1 MKLRI
6 GPIAASI
13 AISVLVLFGGW
24 FLYRQWAIE
33 RPLENI
39 VKSVDGVNQVEM
51 DIKPDELA
59 LKLSLKPGTDLG
71 ELVRQIEQNGK
82 DQIGNRTLKLD
93 VEDHSSPT
101 LDLLWENALFTVA
114 QAMENK
120 QYTQITAAL
129 KQMEQENDKLTATA
143 EMDEKNVYITLTDG
157 QYSKFVIL
165 PRTPERMGAWPNA

>member
-71 ELVRQIEQNGK
+71 ALVRQIEQNGK

-157 QYSKFVIL
+157 KYSKFVIL

>member
-13 AISVLVLFGGW
+13 AISALVLFGGW

-39 VKSVDGVNQVEM
+39 VKSVDGVNHVDMNVKADALE
-51 DIKPDELA
+51 
-59 LKLSLKPGTDLG
+59 LKLNLKPGTDLG
-71 ELVRQIEQNGK
+71 ELVRHIEKNGEK
-82 DQIGNRTLKLD
+82 QIGSRTLKLNI
-93 VEDHSSPT
+93 EDHSSPE
-101 LDLLWENALFTVA
+101 LDQLWENAMFTVA

-129 KQMEQENDKLTATA
+129 KQMEQENSKLQATA

-157 QYSKFVIL
+157 QYSKFIIL
-165 PRTPERMGAWPNA
+165 PRTPERMGVWPNA

>member
-1 MKLRI
+1 MRI

-71 ELVRQIEQNGK
+71 ALVRQIEQNGK

>member
-13 AISVLVLFGGW
+13 AISAFVLFGGW

-39 VKSVDGVNQVEM
+39 VKSVEGVNHVEM
-51 DIKPDELA
+51 DIKPDELSLQ
-59 LKLSLKPGTDLG
+59 LKLEPGTDLG
-71 ELVRQIEQNGK
+71 ALVRQIEQNGK
-82 DQIGNRTLKLD
+82 EQIGKRTLKLD
-93 VEDHSSPT
+93 VEEQSSPE
-101 LDLLWENALFTVA
+101 LDQLWEKALFTVA

-129 KQMEQENDKLTATA
+129 KQMEQENSKLKATA
-143 EMDEKNVYITLTDG
+143 EMDDKNVYITLTDG

-165 PRTPERMGAWPNA
+165 PRTPERMGVWPNA

>member
-71 ELVRQIEQNGK
+71 ALVRQIEQNGK

>member
-71 ELVRQIEQNGK
+71 ALVRQIEQNGK

-101 LDLLWENALFTVA
+101 LDQLWENALFTVA